1 MLDIV
6 QLRAKISSTMS
17 LDIAHFRVYKGQ
29 KVGVLGPNGC
39 GKSSFIK
46 ALLRFIPSE
55 SSHHSIDG
63 KDAQRIPRHELADY
77 LALVPQHTPELAF
90 SARYFIELACPNPSR
105 RAVDDILRQLD
116 IMHLADSPLNQLS
129 GGERQQV
136 YLARALAQQPQVLL
150 LDEPTNHLDVAN
162 QVSMLDTIETL
173 PHTCVLVLHD
183 INLAARYCDYV
194 YMMKQGQ
201 IVCHGKPNTV
211 MTSENIQTVFG
222 LTMITDRHPMA
233 DCPRFTYQ
241 F

>member
-6 QLRAKISSTMS
+6 QLRAEISSTMS
-17 LDIAHFRVYKGQ
+17 LDIAYFRAHKGQ
-29 KVGVLGPNGC
+29 KVGILGPNGC
-39 GKSSFIK
+39 GKSSLLK
-46 ALLRFIPSE
+46 AMLGFIPVQNYRYV
-55 SSHHSIDG
+55 IDG
-63 KDAQRIPRHELADY
+63 KDALYMPRQALANY

-90 SARYFIELACPNPSR
+90 SARYFIELACSNPSQQ
-105 RAVDDILRQLD
+105 AVDGILQQLG
-116 IMHLADSPLNQLS
+116 IMHLAESPLNQLS

-136 YLARALAQQPQVLL
+136 YLARALAQQPQILL

-201 IVCHGKPNTV
+201 IVCHGRPNAI